1 MKSAIFHNQSIIS
14 VYDLIEIAECALS
27 PDELT
32 HLPLHQ
38 VSSKDRQ
45 KAQKL
50 LERWE
55 RLISTKSGDPE
66 NFNRRLTSLGLDRK
80 SALERLQTRRCIQK
94 KNLPDWAKQL
104 DRILNEAPYPSCPSV
119 QNMLTGVS
127 AITDIPL
134 FPEFLHPFINYYLNE
149 FKSSCSHWESF
160 LEQEVLKEFVHD
172 LLKRLSF
179 VCARTIS
186 ADIKQQSVLRLLKG
200 ESSKDRYDYYVN
212 QILGTPQGL
221 LSLLRRYPVLGRLL
235 TVITTQAIDNSLE
248 FLKRLILD
256 REPLAQS
263 FNQGKEI
270 GQVTNIELSLSDPH
284 NGGQTVWSVTFESG
298 LRLAYKSRSLSMDVA
313 YLRLLKWFNQIR
325 PELSLR
331 AAPVLP
337 REDYGW
343 VLWIEPRV
351 CENQE
356 QVPQFYRRQG
366 AHLAIFYLLGGTD
379 FHEENFIADGAW
391 PIPIDLESIGSA
403 ALTFTMSEMSDVPLC
418 FKPTFFSIA
427 STASLP
433 RWIMSRNIETEA
445 KVVGGIAGRESNII
459 FPIPRPIWN
468 NLGTD
473 QMNVTYQHIF
483 CKPALPLPVIAGKP
497 VELRPYLEQVLDGFT
512 DTYRTFMAHRDY
524 LLTEILATFRNLPTR
539 VLVRNTEEYNYLLFW
554 STAPDQLTSGQ
565 AYDVGLEIIC
575 GNSIDDTLR
584 KDSFAFGNAEKRALW
599 RRDVPYFLGSTSKC
613 YFESD
618 DETSF
623 EPVNQYSGYEIIQ
636 QRIKDAS
643 ELDMDWQRQLIRA
656 FFEMSW
662 ISAGSPIPL
671 SRRKVKLSAGTI
683 INSSLLSRIEEHLD
697 SIGQT
702 IAKLTVQH
710 PEGLGWLTMERGSS
724 GLMPYVFYPP
734 PWNTSGAAG
743 TAVFL
748 ANLAAYTKDTSWRN
762 LAIEASKSSA
772 NMSLRYDNTPLLAS
786 SLHCQ
791 GLLGLASVFYALG
804 VCAERLGDESC
815 LNLAYDLV
823 MRLSI
828 QDWEQVKNP
837 DILTGSASTLLTL
850 IHLYKNKPSD
860 ELLERVKAIGRG
872 ILSYQEKGVINLG
885 GFKVPLASQP
895 LLGMAHG
902 ATGIAYALSSLYS
915 LTKDTAL
922 LPAIR
927 AALAYERS
935 HYNQELQDWPNLQH
949 KNNPQAFMTG
959 WCAGAPGI
967 GLALLGI
974 LARCSDNQFDDI
986 LMPEI
991 EAACQATLRHL
1002 GTGLHHLCC
1011 GEAGR
1016 IIFLVTA
1023 SQQLNR
1029 PELYQIACQATAEML
1044 DFYEQKGFWKLQ
1056 LMSARSIIPGLT
1068 DGIAGIGLALLTVID
1083 PKNTSRFLTLE

>member
-1 MKSAIFHNQSIIS
+1 MKSAILPDQFVIS
-14 VYDLIEIAECALS
+14 AEDLLIEIAECALS

-32 HLPLHQ
+32 NLPLHQ
-38 VSSKDRQ
+38 VSSRDRR

-50 LERWE
+50 LDRWE
-55 RLISTKSGDPE
+55 KLISTRSGKSE
-66 NFNRRLTSLGLDRK
+66 NFNHRLTSLGLDRS
-80 SALERLQTRRCIQK
+80 SALEKLQTRRCIQK
-94 KNLPDWAKQL
+94 ENLPDWAKQL
-104 DRILNEAPYPSCPSV
+104 GRILYEAPYPCCQNV
-119 QNMLTGVS
+119 QDILTEIYV
-127 AITDIPL
+127 IDEPL
-134 FPEFLHPFINYYLNE
+134 FPEFLHPFINCYLKE
-149 FKSSCSHWESF
+149 VKSSCSQWRDF
-160 LEQEVLKEFVHD
+160 LGQEVLKQFVHD

-186 ADIKQQSVLRLLKG
+186 ADIKQQSALGLLKG

-212 QILGTPQGL
+212 QILGMPEGL

-235 TVITTQAIDNSLE
+235 TVITNQAIDNILE

-270 GQVTNIELSLSDPH
+270 GQITNIDLSLSDPH
-284 NGGQTVWSVTFESG
+284 NGGQTVWSVIFESG

-343 VLWIEPRV
+343 VLWIEPSD

-366 AHLAIFYLLGGTD
+366 AHLAIFYLLSGTD

-403 ALTFTMSEMSDVPLC
+403 ALTFTMSEMADVPLC

-433 RWIMSRNIETEA
+433 RWIMSGSIETEA
-445 KVVGGIAGRESNII
+445 KVIGGISGRESNII
-459 FPIPRPIWN
+459 FPIPRAIWN

-473 QMNVTYQHIF
+473 QMNVTYQYIF
-483 CKPALPLPVIAGKP
+483 CKPALPLPTIAGKP
-497 VELRPYLEQVLDGFT
+497 VEMRPYLEQVLDGFT
-512 DTYRTFMAHRDY
+512 DAYRTFMAQRDY
-524 LLTEILATFRNLPTR
+524 LLKEILAVFKNLPTR

-554 STAPDQLTSGQ
+554 STAPDQMTSGQ

-575 GNSIDDTLR
+575 GNPIDDTLR

-599 RRDVPYFLGSTSKC
+599 RRDIPYFVGSTSKC
-613 YFESD
+613 YFKSD
-618 DETSF
+618 DGTRF
-623 EPVNQYSGYEIIQ
+623 EPVNQYSGYEIIR

-671 SRRKVKLSAGTI
+671 SKKGVELSAETI
-683 INSSLLSRIEEHLD
+683 IHSALVSRIERHLD
-697 SIGQT
+697 SIGKT
-702 IAKLTVQH
+702 IAKLTVEH
-710 PEGLGWLTMERGSS
+710 PEGLGWLTMQRGSS
-724 GLMPYVFYPP
+724 GFMPYIFYPP
-734 PWNTSGAAG
+734 PWNASGAAG
-743 TAVFL
+743 TTVFL
-748 ANLAAYTKDTSWRN
+748 ANLAAYTRKTSWHN
-762 LAIEASKSSA
+762 LAIKAAKSSA
-772 NMSLRYDNTPLLAS
+772 NMSLRYGNNPLLAN

-791 GLLGLASVFYALG
+791 GLLGLASVFYALI

-815 LNLAYDLV
+815 LNTAYDLV

-828 QDWEQVKNP
+828 QDWEQVENP
-837 DILTGSASTLLTL
+837 DILTGSASSLLTL
-850 IHLYKNKPSD
+850 IRLYQSTPS
-860 ELLERVKAIGRG
+860 EGLLERIKAIGRG
-872 ILSYQEKGVINLG
+872 ILPYQERDGVNSG

-915 LTKDTAL
+915 LTKDPAL
-922 LPAIR
+922 PPAIR
-927 AALAYERS
+927 AALVYERS
-935 HYNQELQDWPNLQH
+935 HYNQELQVWPNLQN
-949 KNNPQAFMTG
+949 KSNPQAFMTG
-959 WCAGAPGI
+959 WCAGAPGT
-967 GLALLGI
+967 GLALLRT
-974 LARCSDNQFDDI
+974 LARFDDHQFDDI

-991 EAACQATLRHL
+991 DAACQATLRHL

-1016 IIFLVTA
+1016 IIFLVTV

-1029 PELYQIACQATAEML
+1029 PELYQAACQATAEML